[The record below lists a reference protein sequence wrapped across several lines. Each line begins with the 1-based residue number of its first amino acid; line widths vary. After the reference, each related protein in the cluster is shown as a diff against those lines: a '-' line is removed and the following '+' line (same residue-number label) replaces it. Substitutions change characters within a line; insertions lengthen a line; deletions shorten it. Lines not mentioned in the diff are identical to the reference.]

1 MLSALGKRLRQS
13 ASQISHVIGLL
24 QLGVLNVRLKRYRRH
39 FLSIDCEANG
49 RFQTTLNL
57 NHVASALSC
66 SEPEVT
72 ISPQCDECLDS
83 RSNTSRN
90 FVSISSKLQGLR
102 DHKVPSFGRVA
113 CSA

>member
-24 QLGVLNVRLKRYRRH
+24 QLGVLNIRPKRHLRH
-39 FLSIDCEANG
+39 FLSIACEANG

-57 NHVASALSC
+57 DQAAPALSC

-72 ISPQCDECLDS
+72 ISPQCKKWVDS
-83 RSNTSRN
+83 RSNTSQN
-90 FVSISSKLQGLR
+90 FVSISSKLYGLR
-102 DHKVPSFGRVA
+102 NH
-113 CSA
+113 